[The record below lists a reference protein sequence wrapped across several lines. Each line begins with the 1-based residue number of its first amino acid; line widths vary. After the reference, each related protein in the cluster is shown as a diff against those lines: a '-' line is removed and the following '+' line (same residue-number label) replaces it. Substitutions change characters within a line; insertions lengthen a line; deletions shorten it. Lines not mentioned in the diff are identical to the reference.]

1 MLEERVA
8 FPQRVGSARS
18 GCGSSR
24 VVSARAAGGRI
35 GSARPSSDTHRPKLH
50 TGRPSSAP
58 PGHTATP
65 AHAPSWPAARLAGH
79 THAPH
84 RTADVSHLN
93 LRVEGKS
100 FLSLHKAGSYE
111 RHKEAVAAAAAA
123 AAHSKGAARAA
134 AAAGFGSTYT
144 VVCLDPEE
152 GQEGVAGPGRFGDTF
167 SKDGPGDGFGATY
180 TLRSS
185 LGGARH
191 SPSSSD
197 SEPRLLAGGD
207 GDYEGCPSAPG
218 EGGGYWGVG
227 GSLLR
232 PPATDT
238 TSNEDSEGTVMSLGR
253 RIQLM
258 AATGPPGSRHHH
270 HHHQQHQQPLWD
282 TEWRTLLQQN
292 HHLLLQLSSRE
303 DLRPGQDLRPGEDL
317 RAGED
322 QADTLRSASLQDSA
336 VQTLPATP
344 PPQPPGP
351 PGYEAGQEPPPLEEA
366 ASLGSLSP
374 ECVLEDIAEE
384 EASLSDTAS
393 PRPTLG
399 RTHLGGRDT
408 PTSPLSSAS
417 PRTHQPR
424 AASPHR
430 QDTHTHSPSRQ
441 PLPEGPTQAMNKAAA
456 AGDSLQ
462 GPLQAS
468 FTLQDMNKQ
477 AGTPPPPPLT
487 DYASRWTDQPQPL
500 KTEDYTSRWTDHS
513 HAPAEMEDHSR
524 GSPTLT
530 GETQKTPNLCEPAP
544 EYLSRP
550 PQAAEDPLKDTA
562 TAPEQDGWAADDPL
576 KDTATSAA
584 TAKQDSPPHPPQP
597 QVTPAYTDSSCT
609 ADLPSYRAGAVT
621 TFIMRSRFAARD
633 KTVPLLR
640 AQPSKDLLEA
650 LRMIEDEEKS
660 AKSAEDLP
668 ERDTGTSTA
677 PRGLSSP
684 TVPPR
689 GSGGERE
696 GGASLPVVEVLVEKV
711 FLFTQDLVERWHLV
725 EQHDRRDE
733 LLRQLMEA
741 ERQLEGICVSEGC
754 KQDPATSPHLHQACE
769 GRLRR
774 LRAETDARIQKNLDL
789 IRKLMDDKKRL
800 TEECERQEH
809 RAKLSANRQAD
820 RTTASEERHTQ
831 ELKTLKERLA
841 ASEQDRRER
850 WTAQKTRSIRESVHR
865 GLDTKLKEMSAKHRD
880 ELSLMKAQHWEAL
893 REAEEKGRANL
904 QAAEEEW
911 KRKAETE
918 KEEAC
923 RRERDREQQRLDMEL
938 RQSEQLSLAR
948 LEGVRRQQEKDLR
961 ALIEEHQA
969 AMDKL
974 RVEAEAGLREAQRE
988 RDRVK
993 EECQDRI
1000 RTLTRKHEEELSSL
1014 QQREERNRS
1023 EWKEQWMR
1031 EQAEARMQAERELRR
1046 RLKSRETRIRQAIRE
1061 IQAETQA
1068 REGEQ
1073 RMAYDVKIKNMRER
1087 YEREMSEMDCGER
1100 AARTR
1105 YLEMKALLTQK
1116 EEEIV
1121 YLRARLHTQDLE
1133 LCDLQ
1138 QMLQPPDG

>member
-1 MLEERVA
+1 MLVRASVSSVAMLEGRGLSPAWAALGVVNSSSGGG
-8 FPQRVGSARS
+8 VGQ
-18 GCGSSR
+18 
-24 VVSARAAGGRI
+24 AA
-35 GSARPSSDTHRPKLH
+35 SCH
-50 TGRPSSAP
+50 TGWHIVRRTRRQWRGGGPAA
-58 PGHTATP
+58 HTARG
-65 AHAPSWPAARLAGH
+65 AKGHAL
-79 THAPH
+79 
-84 RTADVSHLN
+84 
-93 LRVEGKS
+93 
-100 FLSLHKAGSYE
+100 
-111 RHKEAVAAAAAA
+111 
-123 AAHSKGAARAA
+123 
-134 AAAGFGSTYT
+134 AAAGLAPPHT
-144 VVCLDPEE
+144 VVCLDLRRA
-152 GQEGVAGPGRFGDTF
+152 QEGVARPGRFG
-167 SKDGPGDGFGATY
+167 GHLQQGWPG
-180 TLRSS
+180 TLS
-185 LGGARH
+185 LGPPTPHAAAWGDQAL
-191 SPSSSD
+191 PSSSD

-218 EGGGYWGVG
+218 EGGGYWGDMLMV
-227 GSLLR
+227 
-232 PPATDT
+232 ATT
-238 TSNEDSEGTVMSLGR
+238 
-253 RIQLM
+253 
-258 AATGPPGSRHHH
+258 PPGRHHH

-317 RAGED
+317 QAGED
-322 QADTLRSASLQDSA
+322 QADTPAPPAGQCSADTARHPRPQPLAHQATRGRSRRPG
-336 VQTLPATP
+336 VRPPTGLPAQSVCWRTSRGRP
-344 PPQPPGP
+344 
-351 PGYEAGQEPPPLEEA
+351 
-366 ASLGSLSP
+366 AS
-374 ECVLEDIAEE
+374 A
-384 EASLSDTAS
+384 TAS
-393 PRPTLG
+393 PARLGDTPGAGTPHLPSAVPPPHTQPRPPHHTG
-399 RTHLGGRDT
+399 RTH
-408 PTSPLSSAS
+408 
-417 PRTHQPR
+417 
-424 AASPHR
+424 
-430 QDTHTHSPSRQ
+430 THTAQ
-441 PLPEGPTQAMNKAAA
+441 QAALPEAPQAMNKAAA
-456 AGDSLQ
+456 AGRQ
-462 GPLQAS
+462 PAGAPQAS

-477 AGTPPPPPLT
+477 AGNTTTTTTHRLHCAGRT
-487 DYASRWTDQPQPL
+487 NTTLEDGRLHQPL
-500 KTEDYTSRWTDHS
+500 DWTT
-513 HAPAEMEDHSR
+513 PTLAEMETTTVVSNTHR
-524 GSPTLT
+524 
-530 GETQKTPNLCEPAP
+530 ETQDPKT
-544 EYLSRP
+544 S
-550 PQAAEDPLKDTA
+550 
-562 TAPEQDGWAADDPL
+562 AADDPL

-677 PRGLSSP
+677 R
-684 TVPPR
+684 
-689 GSGGERE
+689 
-696 GGASLPVVEVLVEKV
+696 ASLPVVEVLVEKV

-725 EQHDRRDE
+725 EQHDRRDD

-769 GRLRR
+769 ERLRR

-809 RAKLSANRQAD
+809 RAKLSDKRQAD
-820 RTTASEERHTQ
+820 RTKASEERHTQ

-880 ELSLMKAQHWEAL
+880 ELSLLKAQHWEAL

-923 RRERDREQQRLDMEL
+923 RRERDREQQRLDMEM

-974 RVEAEAGLREAQRE
+974 RAEAEAGLREAQRE

-1031 EQAEARMQAERELRR
+1031 EQAEARMQAERELRE
-1046 RLKSRETRIRQAIRE
+1046 RLKRQRDKEIERAIRE

-1073 RMAYDVKIKNMRER
+1073 RMACDVKIKNMRER